1 MTRRLAGTWLSSAML
16 MISAPT
22 AHAQAPATTRT
33 PQTSAPATGDTARHR
48 SPLVAPDFKVP
59 VLARGPGFKLVPLGP
74 DLVQVD
80 YDAYMSSIE
89 HLQKTFSRSTN
100 WPTAGITSA
109 DAMKDM
115 QGEAGRFR
123 SRTSFAYGVLT
134 PDAKRER
141 GSVYV
146 SPSPVPGYD
155 AMVRLWVTKDE
166 FDRGF
171 DAELYKWVVAWVRQD
186 WPFAKVAYPG
196 RSIDW
201 ATWDALVAQG
211 KARKTAQAH

>member
-1 MTRRLAGTWLSSAML
+1 MTRRNAGVTFASAML
-16 MISAPT
+16 MVLAP
-22 AHAQAPATTRT
+22 AAFAQAPETGASSPAT
-33 PQTSAPATGDTARHR
+33 APASSRP
-48 SPLVAPDFKVP
+48 PLIAPDFKVP
-59 VLARGPGFKLVPLGP
+59 VLAKGPGFKLVPLGP
-74 DLVQVD
+74 DLVEVD
-80 YDAYMSSIE
+80 YKAYMSSIE
-89 HLQKTFSRSTN
+89 HLQKTFSRNAN
-100 WPTAGITSA
+100 WPTANITSE

-123 SRTSFAYGVLT
+123 NRVSFAYGVLT
-134 PDAKRER
+134 PDGKRER

-171 DAELYKWVVAWVRQD
+171 DAELYKWVMDWVRKD

-201 ATWDALVAQG
+201 ATWDSLVAAN
-211 KARKTAQAH
+211 KARRSKPTQ